1 MGGSH
6 LLAFNILCA
15 FMLNCIFLS
24 LHFVFLRKMLN
35 FVV

>member
-15 FMLNCIFLS
+15 IELNRIFFVITFCLS
-24 LHFVFLRKMLN
+24 SQN
-35 FVV
+35 A